1 MMYALVLF
9 ICYLDAGCED
19 LVVDVYRTEIQC
31 EASMDDQRIR
41 HGGCYPVEDFIDG
54 FWRPAQEYSDL

>member
-1 MMYALVLF
+1 MYALVLF

-31 EASMDDQRIR
+31 EASMDDQRDPPR
-41 HGGCYPVEDFIDG
+41 RVLSG
-54 FWRPAQEYSDL
+54 